1 MMDFDIE
8 LSNLPSTEAVSFG
21 KPEKK
26 TTKKKKLPAL
36 QYNLIEL
43 LGFMISLYVANSN
56 LFMC

>member
-8 LSNLPSTEAVSFG
+8 LSNLPSTETVSFG
-21 KPEKK
+21 KPEE
-26 TTKKKKLPAL
+26 KKKKKQLPAL

>member
-26 TTKKKKLPAL
+26 QHQKKLPAL